1 MIKDLFDA
9 LCVFPFRCNQN
20 TLGGP
25 KLLEKKT
32 HTKKINLEILFD
44 PILGKHTVDLPM
56 HSIRQQSLTT
66 LY

>member
-1 MIKDLFDA
+1 M
-9 LCVFPFRCNQN
+9 
-20 TLGGP
+20 
-25 KLLEKKT
+25 LEKKT